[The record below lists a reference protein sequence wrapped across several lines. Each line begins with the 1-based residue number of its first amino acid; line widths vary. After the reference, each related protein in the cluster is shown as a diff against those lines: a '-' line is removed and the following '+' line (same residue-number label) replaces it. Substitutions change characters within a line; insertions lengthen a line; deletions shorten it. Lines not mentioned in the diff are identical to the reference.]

1 MSALRIHEKQSLVR
15 LKTADGFVI
24 SCLLVTNDYDKK
36 KDILQVPVLVQVHGL
51 LGHFLA
57 RGTPRLLPHALLADG
72 FNSLAINTRL
82 AAAGQMTSRGVFDD
96 TIYDIDAALG
106 LLVEE
111 GFQRIFLLGYSLG
124 ASMVVHWAANRQHP
138 HVQGLIL
145 EGVAFSLPDSRR
157 KRWEKWGSSPTYAE
171 VYERAKAL
179 LGADPYRAVH
189 DEMFV
194 AYQAAGPTREPLHSE
209 IFTYKSWW
217 FMMGPEAFNAM
228 AHRHIGTS
236 YHSAWYCLCWANLLN
251 CVFVW

>member
-1 MSALRIHEKQSLVR
+1 M
-15 LKTADGFVI
+15 
-24 SCLLVTNDYDKK
+24 
-36 KDILQVPVLVQVHGL
+36 
-51 LGHFLA
+51 
-57 RGTPRLLPHALLADG
+57 LPHALLADG

-228 AHRHIGTS
+228 AHRHIGKLTVPVLLLRGEHDPLVEAWETEALAQIVRDAGRTS
-236 YHSAWYCLCWANLLN
+236 IRASQIAGAGHDCMENSEEMLKEIVEMMSQDAASK
-251 CVFVW
+251 